1 MRYLASVPF
10 ILLMM
15 ALGLVLI
22 PLVGFTCLTA
32 RTVLLIRGDDLH
44 GPTEQRSAKILNRVL
59 KFLGGR
65 CPSCDAFVVD

>member
-1 MRYLASVPF
+1 MRYVASIPF
-10 ILLMM
+10 ILIMM

-22 PLVGFTCLTA
+22 PLIGFTSLTA
-32 RTVLLIRGDDLH
+32 HTVLLIRGNDLH
-44 GPTEQRSAKILNRVL
+44 GRTEQRSARTLHRML

>member
-1 MRYLASVPF
+1 MRYAASIPF
-10 ILLMM
+10 ILIMM
-15 ALGLVLI
+15 ALGLALI
-22 PLVGFTCLTA
+22 PLIGFASLTA

-44 GPTEQRSAKILNRVL
+44 GPTENRSAKTLQRVL